1 MSSFCLFGKLKYLNH
16 IFISILSSSS
26 DIHDLSIYFS
36 LNLLIYLQ
44 VLETIL
50 SREQVELERQLRE
63 EEQEPEA
70 VFIREALMLLQERR
84 DKVRRRFKRFKVF

>member
-1 MSSFCLFGKLKYLNH
+1 MSSFCLLGKLKYLNH

>member
-1 MSSFCLFGKLKYLNH
+1 M
-16 IFISILSSSS
+16 
-26 DIHDLSIYFS
+26 
-36 LNLLIYLQ
+36 
-44 VLETIL
+44 LETIL

-84 DKVRRRFKRFKVF
+84 DKVRRRFKVF